1 MKHALYIFIG
11 FILIVSGC
19 KDNSKTDEPEN
30 LISRDKMV
38 QVLMDIH
45 LIEASIKLNNKRKL
59 NKEEY
64 TFYYYQYLFEKYNIT
79 KEDFDNSLTYYQ
91 QNIERFDTI
100 YIDVISELN
109 RLQGEISKK

>member
-1 MKHALYIFIG
+1 MKYALYILIG
-11 FILIVSGC
+11 FLLIASGC

-30 LISRDKMV
+30 LIPRDTMV

-45 LIEASIKLNNKRKL
+45 LIEASIKLNNERKL

-64 TFYYYQYLFEKYNIT
+64 TFYYYQYLFEKYDIT
-79 KEDFDNSLTYYQ
+79 KEVFDSSLIYYQ
-91 QNIERFDTI
+91 HNIERFDTI

-109 RLQGEISKK
+109 RLEGEISK